1 MKDNGPLGAEFVT
14 ATVDAIIRRGVLL
27 GRKRAPPYHHPNAA
41 KARAVRML
49 VYRKGILSSRTIL
62 NIAVAKDAA
71 LPLQATPYHR
81 GLNTCRGQL
90 TTCLRV

>member
-1 MKDNGPLGAEFVT
+1 MKDNGALGVEFVT

-41 KARAVRML
+41 KALAIRML
-49 VYRKGILSSRTIL
+49 LCRKGILSSRTIL
-62 NIAVAKDAA
+62 NTAIARDAA

-81 GLNTCRGQL
+81 GHDTCRGHL
-90 TTCLRV
+90 ATCLRV